1 MAPKLGILAGGGP
14 LPGYLIESCR
24 ATGRDVFVIAFKG
37 QADPEV
43 IGDTPHVWVRLGAAG
58 TALDHLRA
66 EGVEEIVMAGPVQR
80 PTLREL
86 RPDRRA
92 AKFLGLGLL
101 NKGDNGLLGAIVKT
115 LEDEEGFRVIG
126 ANNVLSDFTAPAGP
140 FGGVHPAEDIESD
153 IAHGVSVLQV
163 TGALDIGQAVVVQQ
177 GIVLGIEAA
186 EGTHHLLER
195 CGPLRREGRGGVLVK
210 LPKPGQETRAD
221 MPSIGTDTIKTACA
235 AGLSGIAVRAGAT
248 LVFDRNALVKLAD
261 AEELFVIG
269 IEPTDYVKGYDITS

>member
-24 ATGRDVFVIAFKG
+24 ATGRDVFVIAFEG
-37 QADPEV
+37 QADPSV
-43 IGDTPHVWVRLGAAG
+43 IGNTDHAWVRLGAAG

-66 EGVEEIVMAGPVQR
+66 EGVEEIVMAGPVRR
-80 PTLREL
+80 PSLREL

-101 NKGDNGLLGAIVKT
+101 NKGDDGLLGSIVNT
-115 LEDEEGFRVIG
+115 LEKEEGFRVIG
-126 ANNVLSDFTAPAGP
+126 ANDVLFDLTAPEGP
-140 FGGVHPAEDIESD
+140 FGRFQPAEDIESD
-153 IAHGVSVLQV
+153 ITRGVSVLQSI
-163 TGALDIGQAVVVQQ
+163 GALDIGQAVVVQQ

-186 EGTHHLLER
+186 EGTHNLLER

-210 LPKPGQETRAD
+210 LPKPGQETRVD
-221 MPSIGTDTIKTACA
+221 MPSIGIDTIKAAHA
-235 AGLSGIAVRAGAT
+235 AGLTGIAVGAGVT
-248 LVFDRNALVKLAD
+248 LVFDREELVNLAD

-269 IEPTDYVKGYDITS
+269 IRATDYVEGYDISL